1 MIGDVVIG
9 LIMRT
14 VILSLLLLCGCH
26 PVYTPTE
33 TSSAEIPTF
42 TAQKPIKLA
51 LVLGGGGSKGLAHLG
66 AIQELEA
73 AGIHPDL
80 IVGCSAG
87 AMAGALYADG
97 QPMEGL
103 EKSFLPLKR
112 ADLLDITY
120 LRPILGLA
128 DGKSLQNLMR
138 KSLKAKTFEELKIPL
153 IVVATDLRT
162 GDIIE
167 ISQGDIATGVGA
179 SCAYPG
185 VFKPVQLFGRHLID
199 GGASCPVP
207 VAIAKKH
214 GAEKVIAIDL
224 AGKLPESSPRHLFGI
239 GKRSIEIAYRK
250 LVEFSLLQADVVIK
264 MDLEGYGTFSDHL
277 NEQIYET
284 GRQTVRDLLP
294 EIKEKLAED

>member
-1 MIGDVVIG
+1 
-9 LIMRT
+9 MRT
-14 VILSLLLLCGCH
+14 TILSLLLLLCGCH

-33 TSSAEIPTF
+33 TSSAEIPSF
-42 TAQKPIKLA
+42 TAQKPVKLA
-51 LVLGGGGSKGLAHLG
+51 LVLGGGGAKGLALLG

-87 AMAGALYADG
+87 ALAGALYADG
-97 QPMEGL
+97 QPMIGV
-103 EKSFLPLKR
+103 EKSFLTLKR
-112 ADLLDITY
+112 ADVLDISY

-128 DGKSLQNLMR
+128 DGKSLQNLVR
-138 KSLKAKTFEELKIPL
+138 KNLKAKTFEELKIPL

-185 VFKPVQLFGRHLID
+185 VFKPVHLFGRYLID

-207 VAIAKKH
+207 VSIAKKH
-214 GAEKVIAIDL
+214 GAEKVIAIDVT
-224 AGKLPESSPRHLFGI
+224 GKLPGTSPTHLFGI

-250 LVEFSLLQADVVIK
+250 LVEFSLMEADVVIK
-264 MDLEGYGTFSDHL
+264 VDLEDCGTFSDHL
-277 NEQIYET
+277 NERLYET
-284 GRQTVRDLLP
+284 GRQTVRALLP
-294 EIKEKLAED
+294 EIKEKLAEK